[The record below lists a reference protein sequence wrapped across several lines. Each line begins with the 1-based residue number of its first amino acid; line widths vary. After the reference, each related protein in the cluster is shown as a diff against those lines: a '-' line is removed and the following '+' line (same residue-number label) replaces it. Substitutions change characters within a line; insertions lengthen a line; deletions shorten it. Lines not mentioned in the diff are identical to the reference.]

1 MHNVFLD
8 WDKLFR
14 EAERIEVPDLKCDNV
29 IYTGMGASY
38 IPGEMAK
45 ILEPP
50 LDYLVYNG
58 DPLRFKARG
67 KFSLLAFSRSG
78 DNVETLIVTRTA
90 FELGADVICVSA
102 GGKLANLCREKGG
115 RHVNLSMQA
124 RMSNGQD
131 YPTRVWFPL
140 LFTALVKILNTRSSG
155 QYKISELAEGV
166 EEGKERALNLAKR
179 LVAKIRG
186 RIPVF
191 YGSLY
196 FPVAIRFKQDL
207 NETAKYPAFYGP
219 IPESNHNDLEA
230 YVRAQNLQ
238 PFVIGDQ
245 DIDYV
250 TLSVIKA
257 EQIIPTGST
266 PLKNVAYLVLLS
278 GLTSL
283 LLAEE
288 DGLTEE
294 EAFSDSNLKI
304 ARKLANLILK

>member
-14 EAERIEVPDLKCDNV
+14 DAEKIEVPDIKYDNV

-45 ILEPP
+45 ILELPF
-50 LDYLVYNG
+50 DYSVYNG
-58 DPLRFKARG
+58 DPSRFRAKG

-78 DNVETLIVTRTA
+78 DNIETLLVTRRA

-102 GGKLANLCREKGG
+102 GGKLAELCRERGG

-124 RMSNGQD
+124 KMANGQD
-131 YPTRVWFPL
+131 YPSRVWFPL
-140 LFTALVKILNTRSSG
+140 LFTALVKILNTRTG
-155 QYKISELAEGV
+155 DQYKVSELTEGV
-166 EEGKERALNLAKR
+166 ESNKERALNLARR
-179 LVAKIRG
+179 LVMLVRG
-186 RIPVF
+186 KIPVF

-230 YVRAQNLQ
+230 YVKGQNLQ

-257 EQIIPTGST
+257 EQILPVATT
-266 PLKNVAYLVLLS
+266 PLRNVSYLVLLS

-288 DGLTEE
+288 EGLTEE